1 MSVNL
6 SPPHVS
12 DVLLSTFPPD
22 DNHSLWKGYG
32 TNKYRN
38 PLWVFIFFILKS
50 GVHGSSWSAPL
61 AAPDNGGFKIA
72 SPVPAIKKNKIIAK
86 NLPGPTM
93 SSSTFDLP
101 KRNEVVQITIPTS
114 RMKTVQYVIDPT
126 KNFKPVKTGTYYHG
140 IEQKVQKKSIG
151 LFRFMSPDQ
160 IHLLRNDAINASQSA
175 ENKAS
180 KLLGLIT
187 VIIF

>member
-1 MSVNL
+1 MMACTL
-6 SPPHVS
+6 
-12 DVLLSTFPPD
+12 
-22 DNHSLWKGYG
+22 
-32 TNKYRN
+32 
-38 PLWVFIFFILKS
+38 
-50 GVHGSSWSAPL
+50 
-61 AAPDNGGFKIA
+61 
-72 SPVPAIKKNKIIAK
+72 
-86 NLPGPTM
+86 
-93 SSSTFDLP
+93 
-101 KRNEVVQITIPTS
+101 Q
-114 RMKTVQYVIDPT
+114 DPT

-187 VIIF
+187 VIIN